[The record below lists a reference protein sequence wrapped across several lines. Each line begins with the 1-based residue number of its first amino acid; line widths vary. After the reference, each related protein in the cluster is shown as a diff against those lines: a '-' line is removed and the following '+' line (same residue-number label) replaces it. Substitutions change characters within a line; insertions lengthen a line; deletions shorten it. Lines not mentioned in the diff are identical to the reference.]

1 MSCQDIV
8 SVTRVRSII
17 PLPVVKLDYFLND
30 ATAKSVNFAQL
41 YLPVHKSFVCAVF
54 ALFLHLFIEFCAF
67 LQILCWLKSWAG
79 KNVGI

>member
-8 SVTRVRSII
+8 SVTRVRIII

-41 YLPVHKSFVCAVF
+41 YLPVHKSFVCAIF
-54 ALFLHLFIEFCAF
+54 ALFCIYLLSFVLFC
-67 LQILCWLKSWAG
+67 KYYAG
-79 KNVGI
+79 